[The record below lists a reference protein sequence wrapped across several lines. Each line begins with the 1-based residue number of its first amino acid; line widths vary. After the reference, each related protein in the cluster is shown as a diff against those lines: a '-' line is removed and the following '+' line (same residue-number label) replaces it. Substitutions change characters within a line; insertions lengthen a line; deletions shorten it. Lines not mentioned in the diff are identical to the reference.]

1 MSIEAPASSSQMLFC
16 VILRLSSC
24 CPREQPSSSSS
35 SGSMWKSIP
44 RVHPSSSSSSSSS
57 GWTWKNILLI
67 DWHLNLCMS
76 RARDWEAIQW
86 SEILPLWWCA
96 RHVVDAP
103 AIPLSFGVSKT
114 SLPHC
119 QNLRVMGGL
128 EISKEFL
135 WMDWKSQYSISRML
149 PVVSCVFEHHNGQQ
163 LCINWRRPFASEIM
177 CFFRLCNILH

>member
-44 RVHPSSSSSSSSS
+44 RVHPSSSS

-128 EISKEFL
+128 EISKAFL
-135 WMDWKSQYSISRML
+135 WMDWKSQYSIPRIL
-149 PVVSCVFEHHNGQQ
+149 PVVGCVFEHHNGQQ
-163 LCINWRRPFASEIM
+163 LCINWRRPFASQIM
-177 CFFRLCNILH
+177 CFFFRLCNFLH